1 MHLFPSGLGV
11 RIPRAAT
18 DALGAGGLD
27 QRRQVLDAASGLV
40 DGAALDREEQLTVLV
55 GMDLEDPRG
64 STDPSLQQGV
74 MRAV

>member
-11 RIPRAAT
+11 RIPRTAT
-18 DALGAGGLD
+18 DARGVGDLD
-27 QRRQVLDAASGLV
+27 QRRQVLDAVSRPV
-40 DGAALDREEQLTVLV
+40 DGAALDREERLTVLV
-55 GMDLEDPRG
+55 GNDLEDPRG